1 MDSQATRLIELFNLK
16 KRDLAA
22 RSAKIVSIISGKGG
36 TGKSFFALNFAFQLA
51 KRKKKI
57 LLIDFDYNFANLHLF
72 LNKTVTNPLSDF
84 FMDKSSLNDLIV
96 DYTENMD
103 IIYGDSGFDNNVQIN
118 EEKIERAFFNLE
130 KLSNNYDYII
140 LDSAA
145 GGNELTL
152 RQISY
157 SDYNIIVTLPE
168 PTSIMDAY
176 VMLKYCATNDLK
188 PINSVIINK
197 CDNKE
202 EGKTAFSNLNS
213 AVTHFL
219 SINVKLLGFASNSNL
234 VPKSIKSQE
243 LLSKTGPTTQII
255 SEISE
260 IAERFIKFSHL
271 ANNNQRLI
279 SNLS

>member
-1 MDSQATRLIELFNLK
+1 MDSQASRLIELFNLK
-16 KRDLAA
+16 KRDSAA
-22 RSAKIVSIISGKGG
+22 NSAKIVSIISGKGG
-36 TGKSFFALNFAFQLA
+36 TGKSFFALNFAAQLA
-51 KRKKKI
+51 KRKRKI

-72 LNKTVTNPLSDF
+72 LNKTVTNPLSEF
-84 FMDKSSLNDLIV
+84 FLDRLSLNEMIEHHSGNL
-96 DYTENMD
+96 D
-103 IIYGDSGFDNNVQIN
+103 IIFGDSGFDNNVQIN
-118 EEKIERAFFNLE
+118 EEKIERIFLSLE
-130 KLSNNYDYII
+130 KLAHKYDFII

-176 VMLKYCATNDLK
+176 VILKYCAVNELK
-188 PINSVIINK
+188 PINTVVVNK
-197 CDNKE
+197 IDSKE

-219 SINVKLLGFASNSNL
+219 SIDVKLLGLVSNSDL
-234 VPKSIKSQE
+234 ATKSIKSQE
-243 LLSKTGPTTQII
+243 LLSKTAPTSQII

-260 IAERFIKFSHL
+260 IAERFSKFGQL
-271 ANNNQRLI
+271 ANNDQRLI

>member
-16 KRDLAA
+16 KRDSAA
-22 RSAKIVSIISGKGG
+22 NSAKIVSIISGKGG
-36 TGKSFFALNFAFQLA
+36 TGKSFFALNFASQLA

-72 LNKTVTNPLSDF
+72 LNKTVANPLSHFLLDRTTL
-84 FMDKSSLNDLIV
+84 KEIIEQYS
-96 DYTENMD
+96 ENLD
-103 IIYGDSGFDNNVQIN
+103 IIFGDSGFDNNIQMN
-118 EEKIERAFFNLE
+118 EEKIERTFFNLE
-130 KLSNNYDYII
+130 KLAVNYDYII

-152 RQISY
+152 RQISF
-157 SDYNIIVTLPE
+157 SNYNIIVTLPE

-176 VMLKYCATNDLK
+176 VMLKYCAVNELK
-188 PINSVIINK
+188 PINTVVVNK
-197 CDNKE
+197 SESKE

-219 SINVKLLGFASNSNL
+219 SIDVKLLGL
-234 VPKSIKSQE
+234 VSSSDLVTKSIKSQE
-243 LLSKTGPTTQII
+243 LLSKTAPTSQII

-260 IAERFIKFSHL
+260 IAERFIKFGQL

>member
-16 KRDLAA
+16 KRDSAA
-22 RSAKIVSIISGKGG
+22 NSAKIVSVISGKGG
-36 TGKSFFALNFAFQLA
+36 TGKSFFALNFAAQLA

-72 LNKTVTNPLSDF
+72 LNKTVANPLSEF
-84 FMDKSSLNDLIV
+84 FLDRLSLTELIEH
-96 DYTENMD
+96 YSEYLD
-103 IIYGDSGFDNNVQIN
+103 IIFGDSGFDSNAQIN
-118 EEKIERAFFNLE
+118 EEKIERTFFSIE
-130 KLSNNYDYII
+130 KLADKYDYII

-145 GGNELTL
+145 GGNDMTL

-176 VMLKYCATNDLK
+176 VILKYCAVNELK
-188 PINSVIINK
+188 PFNTIVINK
-197 CDNKE
+197 SDSKE
-202 EGKTAFSNLNS
+202 EGNTAFSNLNS

-219 SINVKLLGFASNSNL
+219 SIDVKLLGLVSNSDL
-234 VPKSIKSQE
+234 VTKSIKSQK
-243 LLSKTGPTTQII
+243 LLSITAPTSQII

-260 IAERFIKFSHL
+260 IAERFIKIGHV
-271 ANNNQRLI
+271 ANNNHRLI
-279 SNLS
+279 SNLQ

>member
-16 KRDLAA
+16 KRDSAA
-22 RSAKIVSIISGKGG
+22 NSAKIVSVISGKGG
-36 TGKSFFALNFAFQLA
+36 TGKSFFALNFAAQLA

-72 LNKTVTNPLSDF
+72 LNKTVANPLSEF
-84 FMDKSSLNDLIV
+84 FLDRLSLGELIEH
-96 DYTENMD
+96 YSEYLD
-103 IIYGDSGFDNNVQIN
+103 IIFGDSGFDSNVQIN
-118 EEKIERAFFNLE
+118 EEKIERTFLSIE
-130 KLSNNYDYII
+130 KLADQYDYII

-145 GGNELTL
+145 GGNDMTL

-176 VMLKYCATNDLK
+176 VILKYCAVNELK
-188 PINSVIINK
+188 PFNTIVINK
-197 CDNKE
+197 SDSKE
-202 EGKTAFSNLNS
+202 EGNTAFSNLNS

-219 SINVKLLGFASNSNL
+219 SIDVKLLGLVSNSDL
-234 VPKSIKSQE
+234 VTKSIKSQK
-243 LLSKTGPTTQII
+243 LLSITAPTSQII

-260 IAERFIKFSHL
+260 IAERFIKIGHV
-271 ANNNQRLI
+271 ANNNHRLI
-279 SNLS
+279 SNLQ